1 MKNTKKLLP
10 TEQPF
15 LEWDYETSGDWVF
28 HETIKQVNRA
38 LKQKGIKV
46 DITYDEMFF
55 DNENKWDGFICDDHK
70 ETHKKILELQS
81 ILEDPASYE
90 DDDFDEDEILEQI
103 TDLECDILNCDKCVV
118 SQEGLKLIEVKET
131 K

>member
-1 MKNTKKLLP
+1 MNPTKKLLP

-15 LEWDYETSGDWVF
+15 LEWDYDTSGDWVF
-28 HETIKQVNRA
+28 DETLTQVNRA
-38 LKQKGIKV
+38 LKQKGIK
-46 DITYDEMFF
+46 IEIHCQEMWF

-70 ETHKKILELQS
+70 GTHKKILELQS

-90 DDDFDEDEILEQI
+90 DDDFDEDVILGQI
-103 TDLECDILNCDKCVV
+103 IDLECDILNCDKCVV
-118 SQEGLKLIEVKET
+118 SQEGLKLIKVKET